1 MEGLRAFARR
11 RTVEGVRDGERNR
24 IGALRLVA
32 LCAAGVLGACAT
44 DTGPPPVAQPGAN
57 PFHIDDATD
66 APRIGAAAAGTRGG
80 FESGVFRFGSDERR
94 MQAGGREVL
103 AGEADGAAYLHTTDH
118 RIGLMA
124 AQPGRGAR
132 TLSYSGRDW
141 YVTCAPGG
149 GARCVVKVATAEVAG
164 REIQDAVRFHVDPTG
179 TEPVR
184 VCLGPEGTSGGTLRL
199 VNARR
204 DFSAGGSGC
213 LKAGDAAR
221 VMKAL
226 GEGEDFQYRFADASG
241 TDVRGWHP
249 SWGLTRAL
257 AFARWLGGRVSGG

>member
-1 MEGLRAFARR
+1 MRDRNCSKTNGGARAM
-11 RTVEGVRDGERNR
+11 
-24 IGALRLVA
+24 AL
-32 LCAAGVLGACAT
+32 AAAVVLGACAT
-44 DTGPPPVAQPGAN
+44 ATGPPPVAQPGAN

-66 APRIGAAAAGTRGG
+66 APRIGAPAPGSRGG
-80 FESGVFRFGSDERR
+80 MEAGIFHFGTDERR
-94 MQAGGREVL
+94 MQAGAREIF
-103 AGEADGAAYLHTTDH
+103 AGEADGAAYLYTTDH

-124 AQPGRGAR
+124 AQPGQGVR

-149 GARCVVKVATAEVAG
+149 GSARCVITIATAEVAG
-164 REIQDAVRFHVDPTG
+164 RDIRDAVRLYVDPAG
-179 TEPVR
+179 ELPVR

-204 DFSAGGSGC
+204 DFPAGRGGC
-213 LKAGDAAR
+213 LDTGDAAR

-226 GEGEDFQYRFADASG
+226 KAGEDFQYRYDDASG
-241 TDVRGWHP
+241 ADVRGGHP

-257 AFARWLGGRVSGG
+257 AFARWLGARVAGA